1 MADIFVFRI
10 SKRSFFISHDRQ
22 WLAKREHGGK
32 NTWKKNV
39 IEVAV
44 INRECSICWR
54 PRGCDHVRTLFGEG
68 CQLEIFQE
76 VQHFRV
82 EFIAEFCFLVVK
94 WHCGAFNVQN
104 WIWKKKQEFLQR
116 SIFFV
121 YAYLN
126 QGSVNFFEKS
136 PIVKIWDSE
145 DRIAN
150 SKILMWVILLNKQ
163 RKTGSK
169 F

>member
-76 VQHFRV
+76 VRHFRV

-104 WIWKKKQEFLQR
+104 WIWKKKTR
-116 SIFFV
+116 IFATFDIFCLCLSKSGV
-121 YAYLN
+121 GELFWKKPDSKN
-126 QGSVNFFEKS
+126 LRLGGPDSKLENINVGNFT
-136 PIVKIWDSE
+136 
-145 DRIAN
+145 
-150 SKILMWVILLNKQ
+150 Q
-163 RKTGSK
+163 
-169 F
+169 